1 MPAHEAPLQGD
12 ALLDA
17 VTGAMVALHERY
29 YHRRPGNAKT
39 QLMGG
44 DLLVCVMGE
53 VYTDVEKT
61 LIEMQRSIAVQE
73 SRSTFQQAMRQRFI
87 DEVERLSGRH
97 VMAFVSSHSVGPD
110 MEIELFI
117 LTPQSLATPGAGAG
131 AGPR

>member
-1 MPAHEAPLQGD
+1 MPAPQAPLEGN
-12 ALLDA
+12 ALLTA
-17 VTGAMVALHERY
+17 VTAAMVALHERY
-29 YHRRPGNAKT
+29 YHRRPGSAKT

-87 DEVERLSGRH
+87 EEVERLSGRH

-110 MEIELFI
+110 MEIELFM
-117 LTPQSLATPGAGAG
+117 LTPQALADAETED
-131 AGPR
+131 GPSAR

>member
-1 MPAHEAPLQGD
+1 MPAPTPLDGD
-12 ALLDA
+12 ALLQA
-17 VTGAMVALHERY
+17 VTDAMVALHERY
-29 YHRRPGNAKT
+29 YHRKPGSAKT

-73 SRSTFQQAMRQRFI
+73 NRGAFQQAMRQRFI
-87 DEVERLSGRH
+87 HEVERLSGRH

-110 MEIELFI
+110 MEIELFM
-117 LTPQSLATPGAGAG
+117 LTPRTLIGAESRGVS
-131 AGPR
+131 

>member
-1 MPAHEAPLQGD
+1 MPAPQAPLRGD

-17 VTGAMVALHERY
+17 VTDAMVALHERY

-61 LIEMQRSIAVQE
+61 LIEIQRSVAVQE
-73 SRSTFQQAMRQRFI
+73 SRTAFQQAMRQRFI
-87 DEVERLSGRH
+87 DAVECLSGRH
-97 VMAFVSSHSVGPD
+97 VMAFVSSNSVGPD

-117 LTPQSLATPGAGAG
+117 LTPQSLADTETGAG
-131 AGPR
+131 